1 MRAAVFGLTLFLAA
15 TAVAADPPPL
25 RAPIDEM
32 VEGIACASDPS
43 QTYTLYL
50 PPGFTNKRRWPVLLI
65 FDPRGRSVVA
75 AEVFREAARDY
86 GWIIVS
92 SNDTRSDGPMEPN
105 IKALNALWP
114 EVQIRLPADLKRI
127 YATGFSGGAAVSY
140 YLADQTGEIAGI
152 IACGGQML
160 EDQLEGTRCP
170 LFSAAGD
177 TDFNYRAMRQVD
189 AFLADQGNPHRLEIF
204 EGPHRWMPTA
214 LAREAVEWMELEAM
228 RSGLRERDP
237 EMVEALYCRDVAAA
251 EKLAGGGRE
260 LDAARRYWA
269 VERTFNG
276 LRATGEVR
284 RRAEMLESS
293 PETRR
298 QRKDEKRWE
307 NFEAAYLQRSR
318 DRLALLRFSEIP
330 PPVSQLAHEL
340 RIEEMLRRSQRPG
353 IEGLTA
359 RRALQTPH
367 TFLSFYFPRD
377 FLAEGRWAHLTT
389 SLELALLIRENSPTA
404 WYNLAC
410 ARARMNHPKAAV
422 EALER
427 AFEAGLDRP
436 ELIATDSDLDTL
448 REREDFKALVESTI
462 SARDPSSSPGG

>member
-1 MRAAVFGLTLFLAA
+1 MRAAVFGLTLILAA
-15 TAVAADPPPL
+15 TAVAGDPPPL

-50 PPGFTNKRRWPVLLI
+50 PPGFTNERRWPVLLI
-65 FDPRGRSVVA
+65 FDPRGRSVLA

-127 YATGFSGGAAVSY
+127 YAAGFSGGAAVSY
-140 YLADQTGEIAGI
+140 HLADQTGEIAGI
-152 IACGGQML
+152 IASGGQML
-160 EDQLEGTRCP
+160 EDQLKGTRCP

-204 EGPHRWMPTA
+204 EGPHRWMPAA

-237 EMVEALYCRDVAAA
+237 EMVEALYSTDVAAA

-260 LDAARRYWA
+260 LDAARRYRA

-276 LRATGEVR
+276 LRDTGEVR

-293 PETRR
+293 PEIRR

-307 NFEAAYLQRSR
+307 SFESAFLQRSR
-318 DRLALLRFSEIP
+318 NRLALLRFSEIP
-330 PPVSQLAHEL
+330 PPVSQLAQEL

-359 RRALQTPH
+359 RRALETPY
-367 TFLSFYFPRD
+367 TVLSFYFPRD
-377 FLAEGRWAHLTT
+377 FLAEGRWAHLAT
-389 SLELALLIRENSPTA
+389 SLEVALLIRENSPTA

-427 AFEAGLDRP
+427 ALEEGLDRP
-436 ELIATDSDLDTL
+436 DLIATDSDLDTL
-448 REREDFKALVESTI
+448 REREDFKAVLAKHGSD
-462 SARDPSSSPGG
+462 R